1 MPLINT
7 TVYSV
12 PFFCLL
18 QSGPTSVRIKQS
30 TKDAPS
36 TTRYL
41 TISLNPSWLTTL
53 TPLIDRI
60 RSSCLAC
67 AHVTERPASMRRS
80 AAEWF
85 GRTASEQRLSWFL
98 HAVPADEHGSP
109 HPSDQRGGPGPA
121 VHRSNGSAPLCARL
135 LHQRTTVLLGT
146 PSTSRSDCGMA
157 QSYRPASTVEQAT
170 RAERKCE
177 RCSSARL
184 KMRGCGV
191 PPRRRP
197 TTLETLSAC
206 ALS

>member
-60 RSSCLAC
+60 RSSCLRAHMSLSDSQAC
-67 AHVTERPASMRRS
+67 GDRRN
-80 AAEWF
+80 EWF
-85 GRTASEQRLSWFL
+85 RAHCIGTRTFLVSSCRTGR
-98 HAVPADEHGSP
+98 
-109 HPSDQRGGPGPA
+109 
-121 VHRSNGSAPLCARL
+121 
-135 LHQRTTVLLGT
+135 
-146 PSTSRSDCGMA
+146 
-157 QSYRPASTVEQAT
+157 
-170 RAERKCE
+170 
-177 RCSSARL
+177 
-184 KMRGCGV
+184 
-191 PPRRRP
+191 
-197 TTLETLSAC
+197 
-206 ALS
+206 